1 MNSYGKHRRMD
12 VFSHRVETLGVNSYA
27 KHKRM
32 DVGRKTGRDSYAIH
46 RRMDVFSH
54 GVKHRA

>member
-27 KHKRM
+27 KHRRM
-32 DVGRKTGRDSYAIH
+32 DVGRNTGREFICH
-46 RRMDVFSH
+46 T
-54 GVKHRA
+54 